1 MRINGVDYRVPELG
15 FNTIC
20 ELEDKGISIY
30 DIISPKVLRKKYMTI
45 IRAFTGLATGLEP
58 EETSFLIEKHL
69 LSGGTMEGWLD
80 EIIESVEKSDFF
92 QKLVNRKN
100 PKTPQ
105 DHKKKITKIPAE
117 EETE

>member
-1 MRINGVDYRVPELG
+1 MRINGKDYRIPELG

-20 ELEDKGISIY
+20 DLEEKGISIY
-30 DIISPKVLRKKYMTI
+30 DITNPNVLRKKFMTI
-45 IRAFTGLATGLEP
+45 IRAFAGLATGLEP
-58 EETSFLIEKHL
+58 EEASYFIEQHL

-100 PKTPQ
+100 SKTPQ